1 MKFTNYL
8 LLCSL
13 ASYGSIALGK
23 TVVRINPL
31 GESSKGQY
39 IAYEE
44 YGYLGNS
51 NQPFVK
57 LKIMNVWKNKY
68 VEDFKLMGDDA
79 DSLEEIR
86 KKIKNDYENL
96 FAKYSIIPIK
106 GQEAFN

>member
-1 MKFTNYL
+1 MKLINYVFL
-8 LLCSL
+8 FSL
-13 ASYGSIALGK
+13 ASYANAALGK
-23 TVVRINPL
+23 TIVRINPL

-51 NQPFVK
+51 SQPFVK
-57 LKIMNVWKNKY
+57 FKIMNVWKNKY

-79 DSLEEIR
+79 QSLEEIR
-86 KKIKNDYENL
+86 KKIKSNYKTL

-106 GQEAFN
+106 GHEAIN